1 MLSLILIFRFFSPS
15 FNDLVVNC
23 DIKANSDPDV
33 NDDNDL
39 NIDSDLHVKS
49 DLSDVILILMFI
61 VSLKLIILML
71 SQILT

>member
-33 NDDNDL
+33 DNDL

>member
-33 NDDNDL
+33 DNDL

-61 VSLKLIILML
+61 VSLRLIILML